1 MQSESEYTEY
11 SEIKGI
17 EAPKKVI
24 GIPFAKGNKGRPKG
38 SLNKAT
44 IMKQDISEVTMTSF
58 KEWLQNDGISKFKR
72 EMARLEGKDYIA
84 SFAIIAEYF
93 IGKKIRT
100 SIDEDKAVNVDSITF
115 E

>member
-1 MQSESEYTEY
+1 MEQHTEDTEY
-11 SEIKGI
+11 EEIKQL
-17 EAPKKVI
+17 ESPKKVI
-24 GIPFAKGNKGRPKG
+24 GVPFSKGNKGRPKG
-38 SLNKAT
+38 ALNKAT

>member
-1 MQSESEYTEY
+1 MEESQEYTPHE
-11 SEIKGI
+11 EIKVI
-17 EAPKKVI
+17 SAPKKAF
-24 GIPFAKGNKGRPKG
+24 GKPFVKGTGGRPKG
-38 SLNKAT
+38 ALNKAT
-44 IMKQDISEVTMTSF
+44 LMKQDISEVTMQSF

>member
-1 MQSESEYTEY
+1 MEESQEYTPHE
-11 SEIKGI
+11 EIKVI
-17 EAPKKVI
+17 SAPKKAF
-24 GIPFAKGNKGRPKG
+24 GKPFVKGTGGRPKG
-38 SLNKAT
+38 ALNKAT